1 MIRRLAGLSGA
12 LAATAF
18 LVTVPAGAEPTA
30 AADPIECHYTLSA
43 PYVVDVA
50 GTPMVTATV
59 VPAKCPDAVPSSLEV
74 CLSIPGK
81 AGRCDQTNGNTTA
94 QVYLSPYVPGLNY
107 TARGRG
113 CAGLTAPPT
122 TFCSS
127 LGPTAA
133 VL

>member
-1 MIRRLAGLSGA
+1 MIRRLAGLTGA
-12 LAATAF
+12 LAASAL
-18 LVTVPAGAEPTA
+18 LVSVPAGAGPTA
-30 AADPIECHYTLSA
+30 TAEPVECHYTLST

-59 VPAKCPDAVPSSLEV
+59 IPAKCPAAVPSSLEV
-74 CLSIPGK
+74 CVSIPGK
-81 AGRCDQTNGNTTA
+81 AGRCDQTNGNTAA

-113 CAGLTAPPT
+113 CAGLSAPPT
-122 TFCSS
+122 TICSS
-127 LGPTAA
+127 LGPTSS